1 MTRVRVL
8 YFASL
13 RDAAGRAEE
22 DVQSDAGDLAS
33 LYDELQAR
41 HQLPFPRRQL
51 RVAVDGDFVSWATP
65 LRDGSQVAFLPPVSG
80 G

>member
-1 MTRVRVL
+1 MTKVNVL

-13 RDAAGRAEE
+13 RDAAQVAGETVSTDAADLRA
-22 DVQSDAGDLAS
+22 

-41 HQLPFPRRQL
+41 HQLPFPARQL
-51 RVAVDGDFVSWATP
+51 RVAVNGEFAGWDAP
-65 LRDGSQVAFLPPVSG
+65 LREGSDVAFIPPVSG

>member
-13 RDAAGRAEE
+13 RDAAGRNEE
-22 DVQSDAGDLAS
+22 DVQTGAPDLSS
-33 LYDELQAR
+33 LYAELQSR
-41 HQLPFPRRQL
+41 HQLPFPQRQL
-51 RVAVDGDFVSWATP
+51 RVAVDGDFVPWTTP
-65 LRDGSQVAFLPPVSG
+65 LCEGSDVAFLPPVSG

>member
-1 MTRVRVL
+1 MTRVNVI

-13 RDAAGRAEE
+13 RDAAQVAGETVSTEAADLRA
-22 DVQSDAGDLAS
+22 

-41 HQLPFPRRQL
+41 HQLPFPARQL
-51 RVAVDGDFVSWATP
+51 RVAVNGEFAGWNAP
-65 LRDGSQVAFLPPVSG
+65 LREGSDVAFIPPVSG